1 MLERRKRTSLRVFSF
16 SSKLEPEPVMEPDL
30 QTVSGQGV
38 PAPQHWLRQ
47 TMNISV
53 KQDGESAFSMG
64 SKSS

>member
-1 MLERRKRTSLRVFSF
+1 
-16 SSKLEPEPVMEPDL
+16 MEPDL